1 MKKFLALLM
10 VLTLLVGLVPM
21 AMAMAQDTPNKI
33 IFQMDGEPERMDPTM
48 NDYSTGS
55 YGMQSLYRGLYKFAE
70 DGTFVPAMAE
80 SYDLSEDG
88 TVYTFHL
95 RKDLKWSDGSPLTAY
110 DFEYSWMRVLDPAL
124 ASETAYSMYNVF
136 KNAYAYYVDKTAKAE
151 DVGIKALDELTLEV
165 ILNAPT
171 PYFISMTATTAFY
184 PVKKELI
191 EKLGQDWEWND
202 KEYVCNGPFR
212 VKEMRRDE
220 KFIYE
225 KNPYYYDAENVK
237 IDELEIVFLN
247 ASETALLAFENQDV
261 DIITSVNP
269 DALAKFAG
277 TDTLML
283 TERIGYRWY
292 EFRCDRAPF
301 DNPKVRQAL
310 AMALDR
316 KVLVDAVLQQPV
328 TPLRG
333 FIPKAFPDTLDP
345 SKSWRETHPDTFA
358 EDLDAAKALLA
369 EAGFPNGEGF
379 PSFRLVQTSDATLV
393 KVAQAMAQMWK
404 QNLNIDAEIVTV
416 ESGVYWAN
424 DTGTRKSGEFEICY
438 MGYTGD
444 FLDPFSILS
453 PLMSAENEA
462 IQWGNKEYDDL
473 MYKISTGITGEE
485 REAAFV
491 EAEEILTAEMPV
503 IPIYNYVATALV
515 SDKVGGFIRSYGGT
529 PNFEYTYIK

>member
-1 MKKFLALLM
+1 MKRFLALLLA
-10 VLTLLVGLVPM
+10 LTLVVGVAPM
-21 AMAMAQDTPNKI
+21 AMAMAQVEPRRI
-33 IFQMDGEPERMDPTM
+33 VFQMNEEPRRMDPTM
-48 NDYSTGS
+48 NDYSSGS
-55 YGMQSLYRGLYKFAE
+55 YGLQSLFRGLYKFAE
-70 DGTFVPAMAE
+70 DGTFAPAMAE
-80 SYDLSEDG
+80 SYDVSEDG

-110 DFEYSWMRVLDPAL
+110 DFEYSWLRVLNPDL

-136 KNAYAYYVDKTAKAE
+136 KNAYAYYVNKTAAVE
-151 DVGIKALDELTLEV
+151 DVGIKALDELTLQAT
-165 ILNAPT
+165 LNAPT

-184 PVKKELI
+184 PVKKEVV
-191 EKLGQDWEWND
+191 EQYGQDWEWND
-202 KEYVCNGPFR
+202 KVYVSNGPFR
-212 VKEMRRDE
+212 MKEMRRDE

-225 KNPYYYDAENVK
+225 KNPYYYDAENVQV
-237 IDELEIVFLN
+237 DELEIVFLT
-247 ASETALLAFENQDV
+247 ASETALLAFENKDV
-261 DIITSVNP
+261 DIITSVSP
-269 DALAKFAG
+269 DALAKYMG

-292 EFRCDRAPF
+292 EFRCDREPF
-301 DNPKVRQAL
+301 NDPRVRRAL

-316 KVLVDAVLQQPV
+316 KVLIDAVLQSPE

-345 SKSWRETHPDTFA
+345 SQSWRETHPDTFS

-379 PSFRLVQTSDATLV
+379 PSFRLVQTPDATLV

-404 QNLNIDAEIVTV
+404 QNLGINAEIVTV
-416 ESGVYWAN
+416 ETGVYWAD
-424 DTGTRKSGEFEICY
+424 DTGTRKAGDFEVCY

-462 IQWGNKEYDDL
+462 IQWGNKEYDEL
-473 MYKISTGITGEE
+473 MYTISTGITGEE
-485 REAAFV
+485 RQAAF
-491 EAEEILTAEMPV
+491 EKAEEILAAEMPV

-529 PNFEYTYIK
+529 PNFEYAYIK